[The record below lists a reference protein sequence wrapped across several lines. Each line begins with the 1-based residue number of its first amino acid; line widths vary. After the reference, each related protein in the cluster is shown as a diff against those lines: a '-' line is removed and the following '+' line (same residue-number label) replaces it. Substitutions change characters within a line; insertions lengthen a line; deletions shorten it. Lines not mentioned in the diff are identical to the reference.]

1 MFTWGKVSS
10 EIKLQDMSCSFLW
23 KISKLTFDIKSERK
37 VEKSPRTAV
46 QTVFYKV
53 WSYWTSS
60 QLRQNS
66 KYNEIARISQSKK
79 LCAKNHKKQLNKK
92 PKNPRETKRT
102 HWHCSGG
109 DEKSHKWESFRINL
123 QSTIK
128 QNQIQ
133 SW

>member
-46 QTVFYKV
+46 QTIFYKV

-79 LCAKNHKKQLNKK
+79 LCAKNHKKQPNKQK
-92 PKNPRETKRT
+92 AKKTQR
-102 HWHCSGG
+102 
-109 DEKSHKWESFRINL
+109 DEKDPLTLQWGGWEKSQMGEF
-123 QSTIK
+123 
-128 QNQIQ
+128 
-133 SW
+133 

>member
-1 MFTWGKVSS
+1 MFTWRKVSS

-37 VEKSPRTAV
+37 GEKSPRTAV

-79 LCAKNHKKQLNKK
+79 LCAKKPQKTTKQKAKK
-92 PKNPRETKRT
+92 PQR
-102 HWHCSGG
+102 
-109 DEKSHKWESFRINL
+109 DEKDPVTL
-123 QSTIK
+123 Q
-128 QNQIQ
+128 
-133 SW
+133 